1 MQQDRCEHEWGALGA
16 VSGDSCI
23 HCGAKMKELCK
34 FEGMMACWDDQE
46 ERIDAGFACPVH
58 GQATDT
64 LERLGVDVLQ

>member
-1 MQQDRCEHEWGALGA
+1 
-16 VSGDSCI
+16 
-23 HCGAKMKELCK
+23 MKELCK